1 MKDLHKAI
9 DLISAERILKVV
21 SFLKWEELSTLMNGR
36 VRQFVSPDD
45 EYTALI
51 PLSNEFS
58 DYYKVI
64 TDTLQSIASYEN
76 RSLESLIN
84 RILNPSYDILKWR
97 IADNYTK
104 EGKIPFFK
112 MTEAIDNIKDILAI
126 SCLDTL
132 SPTKFHAKVYTNDVN
147 DNISNYSFGQTEIGS
162 YILNILCP
170 LGNYHYEIFE
180 PTEENIPLN
189 RKINIKLISSIYNI
203 QEDLNADNKNKF
215 DEEVDQGIYSINFLD
230 SLMSIYEDTKD
241 TEMNIIVD
249 WCKDVKFIDN
259 FSLTKVKLE
268 PKYIEQVCD
277 VVEKYRP
284 AKQEN
289 TQKIFY
295 GKISSIGSNPNVN
308 EREHV
313 EVQVAVIGDDNKTMN
328 IKAKLNYQQY
338 FSIVNSAFEEG
349 SNIRITGIFSST
361 GRAKKMENASI
372 EKLD

>member
-1 MKDLHKAI
+1 
-9 DLISAERILKVV
+9 
-21 SFLKWEELSTLMNGR
+21 
-36 VRQFVSPDD
+36 
-45 EYTALI
+45 
-51 PLSNEFS
+51 
-58 DYYKVI
+58 
-64 TDTLQSIASYEN
+64 
-76 RSLESLIN
+76 
-84 RILNPSYDILKWR
+84 
-97 IADNYTK
+97 
-104 EGKIPFFK
+104 

-132 SPTKFHAKVYTNDVN
+132 SPSKFHAKVYTNDVN

-289 TQKIFY
+289 TQKIFMA
-295 GKISSIGSNPNVN
+295 KFLAS
-308 EREHV
+308 
-313 EVQVAVIGDDNKTMN
+313 EVTPMLMKESML
-328 IKAKLNYQQY
+328 KFKLLLL
-338 FSIVNSAFEEG
+338 EM
-349 SNIRITGIFSST
+349 IT
-361 GRAKKMENASI
+361 KQ
-372 EKLD
+372 